1 MTKYM
6 KIKNVLGHSGKV
18 DENPYIDLY
27 KINNIRELANPN
39 AVSLPYGCEQSLAD
53 EIEDV
58 YTSVTTFTAPG
69 KRNGYTVNG
78 TASELIAHI
87 ELQQKRARK
96 GMPVEP
102 YEPEVKLYTA
112 SGEVSRLNQTF
123 ERPDDWETSSG
134 VTQFYMKSTQ

>member
-6 KIKNVLGHSGKV
+6 KIKTVLGNSGRV
-18 DENPYIDLY
+18 DENLYIDLY
-27 KINNIRELANPN
+27 KINNIREYASFN

-123 ERPDDWETSSG
+123 ERPDGWETSSG